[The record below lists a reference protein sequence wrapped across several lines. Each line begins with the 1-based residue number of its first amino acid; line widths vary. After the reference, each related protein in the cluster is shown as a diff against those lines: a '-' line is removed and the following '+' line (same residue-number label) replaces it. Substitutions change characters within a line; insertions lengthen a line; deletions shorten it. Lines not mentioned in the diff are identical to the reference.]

1 MEREAKKAAA
11 EEAEQ
16 AELERSR
23 LRRAKEIE
31 EEIVRKATESQA
43 QLLERRE
50 NEIEEEEARRIQ
62 KAQMALRSVAER
74 ALEDKQKHNAPT
86 QLELEDEVGVGAGDG
101 SSSFVA
107 TTTTTPPAATST
119 PSSVSIDAST
129 LSIAT
134 VGVVEQPTIAVPIMK
149 SLDPPPPSLNSMQIP
164 LEAIGSEE
172 MVGHGMNSRVL
183 LEQQHRQQRQQQ
195 QQDPEPQ
202 LLETRTMKPDP
213 PPSFDEQQQLRYYAS
228 VPSTKAPP
236 PAAFHQ
242 VKQQPIDPPTLVEN
256 DSMDEYDESGNHLTP
271 EQRQA
276 LLDEQRKLYESIM
289 KEKAEND
296 AAIAKANAD
305 LFDMRSSN
313 AVARTMAGT
322 DSLARRISAETTAA
336 PGGVLAASSNVGQ
349 VGTVAAPTATLASLS
364 SSSSSQRMITIGS
377 NQSVALHGQEITRKA
392 ISDGTAILIQ
402 CVNCHNWMQV
412 TGKAT
417 LMLCPICRVVSPV
430 VKQNE
435 VLTREQAMQLTK
447 DRELAEKLQ
456 AEMNHGEEGGVAND
470 NVDSAASQ
478 HESDSWW
485 NRLSS
490 IVSYGV
496 ADETH
501 QRGEV
506 GVTRPPGSAAPA
518 TSLQYP
524 AQRRGNFSSVTRP
537 SVEPSDEMVGHGMN
551 SRFLSEQQRRM
562 TVSPSAPPHAAVDL
576 LDHLHPVAPPS
587 SSTGETQP
595 STVDDEGIDAISEFD
610 ENGNHLTLE
619 QRRTLLNEQRRLY
632 ESIMKEKADNDA
644 AIAAAQA
651 DSFNMR
657 SSSAA
662 ARVMPGRDGAE
673 SSAAPGEGAA
683 AASSAGEQEDTPTPS
698 SQRRIKIGSRQT
710 VSLRL
715 RGQESTRKAISDA
728 IIVQCI
734 NCQHWMQITGSATLM
749 LCPICQVVSP
759 VTKQNEVLTKEE
771 AIQLTID
778 RKLAEKLQAEINDG
792 EGPRTKTE
800 EGFFSRVF
808 GGSASDSVVS
818 ASSPPSTSSTTVA
831 QDQSDSWWNRISSM
845 VAYGEDDGAHHRG
858 ELGVTRPPGSHVGA
872 ASQYPAQLRGNNS
885 SVASA
890 ATNFASQYSTHNE
903 ETRGLLV
910 PVVVDGNEENLPPG
924 RVAER
929 QPLFSCLVNSVSS
942 ASAALFTTAETDSEG
957 NVHGVDGSSLL
968 VTNAG
973 RGVGDT
979 SGDYS
984 RLSDHEYNL

>member
-1 MEREAKKAAA
+1 
-11 EEAEQ
+11 
-16 AELERSR
+16 
-23 LRRAKEIE
+23 
-31 EEIVRKATESQA
+31 
-43 QLLERRE
+43 
-50 NEIEEEEARRIQ
+50 
-62 KAQMALRSVAER
+62 
-74 ALEDKQKHNAPT
+74 
-86 QLELEDEVGVGAGDG
+86 
-101 SSSFVA
+101 
-107 TTTTTPPAATST
+107 
-119 PSSVSIDAST
+119 
-129 LSIAT
+129 
-134 VGVVEQPTIAVPIMK
+134 
-149 SLDPPPPSLNSMQIP
+149 
-164 LEAIGSEE
+164 
-172 MVGHGMNSRVL
+172 
-183 LEQQHRQQRQQQ
+183 
-195 QQDPEPQ
+195 
-202 LLETRTMKPDP
+202 
-213 PPSFDEQQQLRYYAS
+213 
-228 VPSTKAPP
+228 
-236 PAAFHQ
+236 
-242 VKQQPIDPPTLVEN
+242 
-256 DSMDEYDESGNHLTP
+256 MDEYDESGNHLTP
-271 EQRQA
+271 EQRKS

-305 LFDMRSSN
+305 LFDMRSST
-313 AVARTMAGT
+313 AVARSVAGA
-322 DSLARRISAETTAA
+322 DSLAGRINAESTAA
-336 PGGVLAASSNVGQ
+336 PGGVLAASSTVGQ
-349 VGTVAAPTATLASLS
+349 GGTVAAPTTSASA
-364 SSSSSQRMITIGS
+364 SSSSQRMITIGS

-430 VKQNE
+430 IKQNE
-435 VLTREQAMQLTK
+435 VLTREEAMQLTK

-456 AEMNHGEEGGVAND
+456 AEINLGEEGGVAND

-501 QRGEV
+501 PRGEL
-506 GVTRPPGSAAPA
+506 GVTRPPGSAIPA

-524 AQRRGNFSSVTRP
+524 AQRRGTSSSGVIRP
-537 SVEPSDEMVGHGMN
+537 AVEPSDEMVGHGMN
-551 SRFLSEQQRRM
+551 SRFLSEQQRWT
-562 TVSPSAPPHAAVDL
+562 TVTPSAPPHAAVDL
-576 LDHLHPVAPPS
+576 LDQLHPVAPHS
-587 SSTGETQP
+587 ISTGETKP
-595 STVDDEGIDAISEFD
+595 STIDDEGIDAISEFD

-632 ESIMKEKADNDA
+632 ESIMKEKSDNDA
-644 AIAAAQA
+644 AIAAAKA
-651 DSFNMR
+651 DSFDMR

-662 ARVMPGRDGAE
+662 ARVMPGRDDAE
-673 SSAAPGEGAA
+673 SSAAPGARDL
-683 AASSAGEQEDTPTPS
+683 AASSAGEQEDTTTPS
-698 SQRRIKIGSRQT
+698 SQRRIKIGSHQT
-710 VSLRL
+710 ASL
-715 RGQESTRKAISDA
+715 RGQESTKKAIKDGTA

-792 EGPRTKTE
+792 EGPRTKSE

-818 ASSPPSTSSTTVA
+818 ASSPPSTSSASVA
-831 QDQSDSWWNRISSM
+831 QQQSDSWWNRISSM
-845 VAYGEDDGAHHRG
+845 VSSGEDDTAHQRG

-872 ASQYPAQLRGNNS
+872 ASQYPAQLRGTNS

-890 ATNFASQYSTHNE
+890 AARDASQYSTHNE
-903 ETRGLLV
+903 ETRGLLA

-942 ASAALFTTAETDSEG
+942 ASAALFTTGETDSEG

-973 RGVGDT
+973 RRVGDNNA
-979 SGDYS
+979 GDYS